1 MSEKKIII
9 SVNGE
14 TKNIQKQLTLS
25 SVLNELLI
33 DKRMISIAVNSDYIA
48 KDQYDSLTINENDLI
63 DILTPIAGG

>member
-1 MSEKKIII
+1 MSEKKINI

-14 TKNIQKQLTLS
+14 PKNINQQLTLS
-25 SVLNELLI
+25 KVLNELSI
-33 DKRMISIAVNSDYIA
+33 DKQMISIAVNSDYVA